1 MEGLTGGTVVEFV
14 HEIKRFRREIRLFLV
29 FNLFANIA
37 IGVFALIYN
46 LYLVSL
52 SHREDFIGSYNA
64 VYTLAMAGAA
74 LVMGPLIGRFGN
86 WACLTFGTAVFL
98 VASLIL
104 AMVDRPWVILAT
116 SVIAGG
122 ASAFV
127 VVPVMPFIVEWARP
141 EKRSVAAAVTFSI
154 QSLSATLGSLI
165 GGWSPRLISVIF
177 DVSPT
182 GVTAYR
188 VTLIAGVVLGVLAL
202 VPLWRMQHARGHRA
216 SETGQQ
222 AFIVSEATPTRR
234 TVRRHITM
242 FVLAGLILSI
252 GSGAVVP
259 FYNVYL
265 ASIGAG
271 PSQIGLIYALA
282 GVVAAAVGLGAPAIG
297 RRFGP
302 LGAEALLRLLP
313 VPFFLVLPLVPSLG
327 LALIAHIVRMTA
339 LSVAWPIN
347 STFISEMLPSR
358 ARANAF
364 SLRSGMWNLG
374 YAAAS
379 LLAGQIIVA
388 AGYNAVFIIFALSQ
402 IGSTSVFTGY
412 FWRVRQRAATQA
424 PAQAEPATSAVP

>member
-1 MEGLTGGTVVEFV
+1 VVEYV
-14 HEIKRFRREIRLFLV
+14 HQIKRFRREIRLFLV

-74 LVMGPLIGRFGN
+74 LIMGPLIGRFGN
-86 WACLTFGTAVFL
+86 WACLIYGTAVFL
-98 VASLIL
+98 IASLVL
-104 AMVDRPWVILAT
+104 ALVHQSWVILAT

-127 VVPVMPFIVEWARP
+127 VVPVMPFLVEWARP
-141 EKRSVAAAVTFSI
+141 ETRSVAAAVTFSI
-154 QSLSATLGSLI
+154 QSLSATVGSLI
-165 GGWSPRLISVIF
+165 GGWSPRLISTLLG
-177 DVSPT
+177 VSPT

-188 VTLIAGVVLGVLAL
+188 LTLIAGVALGVLAI
-202 VPLWRMQHARGHRA
+202 VPLWRMKHARGHRA
-216 SETGQQ
+216 GETGQ
-222 AFIVSEATPTRR
+222 ALIVSEATPQRR

-282 GVVAAAVGLGAPAIG
+282 GIVAAIVGLGAPAIG

-313 VPFFLVLPLVPSLG
+313 VPFFLVLPLVPGLG

-339 LSVAWPIN
+339 VSVAWPIN
-347 STFISEMLPSR
+347 STFISELLPSR

-364 SLRSGMWNLG
+364 SLRSGVWNLG

-379 LLAGQIIVA
+379 LLAGQLIVA
-388 AGYNAVFIIFALSQ
+388 AGYNAIFIIFALSQ
-402 IGSTSVFTGY
+402 AGSTAVFTGY
-412 FWRVRQRAATQA
+412 FSRVRQHAAAQA
-424 PAQAEPATSAVP
+424 TAQAEPATPAVP